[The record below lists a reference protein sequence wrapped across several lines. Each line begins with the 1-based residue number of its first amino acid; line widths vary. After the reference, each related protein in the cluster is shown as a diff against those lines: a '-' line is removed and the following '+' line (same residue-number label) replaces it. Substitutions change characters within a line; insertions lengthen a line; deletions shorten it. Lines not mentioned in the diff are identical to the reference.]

1 MQIQL
6 KEKKKEHEFRSQYQK
21 QRLEKAYKT
30 YEHFLSTRRQVF
42 FVFWMEIL
50 KKTLDFYRKAGG
62 AGRKIEDV

>member
-42 FVFWMEIL
+42 LFVEYKF
-50 KKTLDFYRKAGG
+50 
-62 AGRKIEDV
+62 